1 MEPEA
6 QKSFGVKQLIA
17 PEYLPALEKFAQSNN
32 RRMNEKLAVLDKH
45 KNDTLGIL
53 EETSQQI
60 HQRIGE
66 LKKQL
71 LNVENRK
78 IDVKQE
84 FAKLEQELK
93 RKHQQIEQ
101 EFKLR
106 IVEDITSNEEVLKER
121 LGLKKY
127 PKG

>member
-93 RKHQQIEQ
+93 HKHQQIEQ